1 MYIEHILAG
10 KATILPLCLHLARSF
25 FFFFLFLE
33 MMFLYL
39 SEFFAGITEIEG
51 LNYGY
56 GSQPRAQR
64 PVTRPLS
71 GSSNGSRWRMSSLKF
86 FIEWPNNVWVQSND
100 TISRG
105 LSVKRPRLVW
115 GAESNALY
123 IIVFFGGWSD
133 RVLLKGTAMLWV
145 VTNLPGNSVTGQG
158 RRQSH

>member
-1 MYIEHILAG
+1 MV
-10 KATILPLCLHLARSF
+10 
-25 FFFFLFLE
+25 
-33 MMFLYL
+33 FLYL
-39 SEFFAGITEIEG
+39 SAFFVGITEIEG

-145 VTNLPGNSVTGQG
+145 VTNLPGNSVTTHNLRHLDVFAPFFVGVIIL
-158 RRQSH
+158 SMN